1 MVELTFG
8 GWMLIF
14 SECWFDSLI
23 IDVLMTNLPGMFMGF
38 VIMKI
43 MGINLY
49 DWFGREGKKSI

>member
-1 MVELTFG
+1 
-8 GWMLIF
+8 MLIF